1 MARVAAAT
9 SREIQPVDDL
19 TIEIAEYARVKAQV
33 DELSKRQK
41 ELRDSLLDAVERLG
55 EEDDQGHIWL
65 EIGDETS
72 GVRAIQRQ
80 RRVTPSLNQERAQIL
95 LDDLGLTERC
105 TTLVRVVDEDALMA
119 AKWDGLITDEQ
130 LDSIID
136 TKVVWALHLK

>member
-1 MARVAAAT
+1 MARVAAT